1 MADNPDFPDDGP
13 NHPSKP
19 TEGDFPADF
28 FDDVPESPPL
38 AAAVAPSPREHPAP
52 VTGAFGGAT
61 PQSPE
66 ALPYRTQPQPVQARP
81 TMAYTPAEEPSP
93 GTPVFPVMLGL
104 MMLGGLA
111 LAIFVST
118 LKDEPAAAAAV
129 VKPEAPATTAAPAVD
144 DKLAGRIDGLDEQI
158 KALQAKIDGLS
169 KSEPVPDLK
178 PIQSKLADLGK
189 SVAGVSGIADKVGQF
204 EGRLTALDG
213 AVKSANDKVAALAD
227 EVKNAVADSKKAATS
242 PTAVSVET
250 TKPADDG
257 AGTGAALG
265 AAATLFK
272 AAKYKEADEALKK
285 LVAANP
291 KDARVYYYAALTHG
305 LTTSDWQGEAL
316 KIAAK
321 GAELEKSGVS
331 KPADIDAAFTGLPDN
346 LKPWLA
352 FYRKASQP

>member
-1 MADNPDFPDDGP
+1 MADNADFPADGP

-38 AAAVAPSPREHPAP
+38 AAAAPSPREHPAP

-61 PQSPE
+61 AQSPE
-66 ALPYRTQPQPVQARP
+66 ALPYRPQPQPVQARP

-118 LKDEPAAAAAV
+118 LKDEPASAATAATATPAV
-129 VKPEAPATTAAPAVD
+129 TPEAPATSAAPAVD
-144 DKLAGRIDGLDEQI
+144 GKLASRIDGLDEQI

-169 KSEPVPDLK
+169 KSEPAPDLK

-213 AVKSANDKVAALAD
+213 AVKSSTDKVAALAD

-242 PTAVSVET
+242 PTAASV
-250 TKPADDG
+250 
-257 AGTGAALG
+257 
-265 AAATLFK
+265 
-272 AAKYKEADEALKK
+272 
-285 LVAANP
+285 
-291 KDARVYYYAALTHG
+291 
-305 LTTSDWQGEAL
+305 
-316 KIAAK
+316 
-321 GAELEKSGVS
+321 
-331 KPADIDAAFTGLPDN
+331 
-346 LKPWLA
+346 
-352 FYRKASQP
+352 